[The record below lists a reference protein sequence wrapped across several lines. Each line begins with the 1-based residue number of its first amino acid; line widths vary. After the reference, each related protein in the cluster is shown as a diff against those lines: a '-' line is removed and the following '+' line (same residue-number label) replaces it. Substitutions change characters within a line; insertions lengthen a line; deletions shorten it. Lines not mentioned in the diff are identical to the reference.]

1 MASYVGQAAI
11 KVNLR
16 PQLELSHT
24 VFLDLHVFSR
34 VVALED
40 ILILLQDKKIGT
52 YGTYHSDV
60 P

>member
-24 VFLDLHVFSR
+24 VFLDLFQGHG
-34 VVALED
+34 AED
-40 ILILLQDKKIGT
+40 ILILLQDKKIGNIPLGCT
-52 YGTYHSDV
+52 VGLFK
-60 P
+60 